1 MSGQEAEEVRGGCH
15 WNKKTRFYVRT
26 VHFISTV
33 KKSNVFFLKKLLIDK
48 LQFPINFMKR
58 WNINK

>member
-33 KKSNVFFLKKLLIDK
+33 KKSNVFFLKKTND
-48 LQFPINFMKR
+48 R
-58 WNINK
+58 